1 LDKLS
6 TQLYRL
12 QADIANKAETAQNQD
27 QSNGV
32 ITSPYLVQV
41 SLFNP
46 ILGSYQLPA
55 TLEQYNN
62 RVAVVNVP
70 IDILSLQIIVLIL
83 FFVSLMANLLVERQ
97 SAAIAMLRNRGAV
110 SMLALAQVAR
120 APRQVVRMTMLL
132 ALATAFA
139 IFTLVFSA
147 SQIQYSRDIAGYE
160 AGADFSGAIPRHC
173 VHSVGGCLYHRSWH
187 DDTCC
192 LKSINEPD
200 AAAQRGLRRLSC

>member
-1 LDKLS
+1 LDNLS

-12 QADIANKAETAQNQD
+12 QADIANKAGTAQNQD

-70 IDILSLQIIVLIL
+70 IDILSLQIIALGMMTRVVLNP
-83 FFVSLMANLLVERQ
+83 SMSQ
-97 SAAIAMLRNRGAV
+97 MLR
-110 SMLALAQVAR
+110 L
-120 APRQVVRMTMLL
+120 
-132 ALATAFA
+132 
-139 IFTLVFSA
+139 
-147 SQIQYSRDIAGYE
+147 
-160 AGADFSGAIPRHC
+160 
-173 VHSVGGCLYHRSWH
+173 
-187 DDTCC
+187 
-192 LKSINEPD
+192 NED
-200 AAAQRGLRRLSC
+200 